1 MKKIT
6 FLLMMLVALCAH
18 ATSPSVQNAV
28 SMVDYEQRW
37 SDNEGTLTLKNNIS
51 ETIKNVQFRLTYFDE
66 DGNQL
71 DYSDFDCPTDIAPG
85 MTRQLDVE
93 AFNHDRQYNYYK
105 SDGFGSS
112 GKSFDVKFE
121 VLGYN
126 QPDESRY
133 DDEDGSYR
141 EPHYGSMAILG
152 LFLLLF
158 LGGIYIGLY
167 VLVAIMAKKRKR
179 NVALW
184 VIISLFATPLL
195 TIIILLFVGDAEP
208 INYGQN
214 PNLQ

>member
-6 FLLMMLVALCAH
+6 FLLMLLVALCAH
-18 ATSPSVQNAV
+18 ATSTDTLNAV

-37 SDNEGTLTLKNNIS
+37 SDSDGALTLKNNTS
-51 ETIKNVQFRLTYFDE
+51 VTIQNIQFRLTYFDE

-85 MTRQLDVE
+85 MTRQLDIE
-93 AFNHDRQYNYYK
+93 AFNHDRQYSYYK
-105 SDGFGSS
+105 SDGIGS
-112 GKSFDVKFE
+112 GKSFDVKFQ

-133 DDEDGSYR
+133 DDGGSYSG
-141 EPHYGSMAILG
+141 PHYGSMAILG

-167 VLVAIMAKKRKR
+167 VLVAVMAKKRKR
-179 NVALW
+179 NIALW
-184 VIISLFATPLL
+184 VVISLFATPLL
-195 TIIILLFVGDAEP
+195 TVIILLFVGDAEP
-208 INYGQN
+208 ISYGHN
-214 PNLQ
+214 SNLQ